1 MQVFE
6 LDRKLLQQ
14 HALPYV
20 SSYTWE
26 LATLMRA
33 LDMDEFLP
41 PRTGGV
47 PSEEMRL
54 RNNRLPRKQQ
64 RKLRYNISPASS
76 LLSLRCFQ
84 NLSTLVRSF

>member
-1 MQVFE
+1 MKVQKRPPTHIGAQVFE
-6 LDRKLLQQ
+6 LDRKLLQA

-20 SSYTWE
+20 ASYTWE

-54 RNNRLPRKQQ
+54 RNNRLPRRQQ
-64 RKLRYNISPASS
+64 RKLR
-76 LLSLRCFQ
+76 
-84 NLSTLVRSF
+84 